1 MVAFV
6 VVRQA
11 NNTITPPAGWIRV
24 QQQNTSSSLATAT
37 YEKVAGSSE
46 PTNYTWSFS
55 ISGEASGWIA
65 SYIGVNTTTPVDAK
79 YAQYNVSTSNVD
91 NSGGSTKRPEAKG
104 GYSAGCAA
112 A

>member
-1 MVAFV
+1 MSIAHRGPPARSRPSGISLRAAAIGNNGAGGSTLTIGLPAGTQSGDVMVAFV

-46 PTNYTWSFS
+46 PDRKS
-55 ISGEASGWIA
+55 
-65 SYIGVNTTTPVDAK
+65 VV
-79 YAQYNVSTSNVD
+79 
-91 NSGGSTKRPEAKG
+91 
-104 GYSAGCAA
+104 
-112 A
+112 